1 MKIQFF
7 SCTNHVSSGQ
17 QAHVASSCGAGQCRS
32 RLCPSFIGYFLS
44 NARPVFSR
52 SLRKQTPQSLFPQI
66 DYMTA
71 SKMFRIG
78 KCKLLKERDELQSGP
93 VMGEAEKGTGKFTS
107 E

>member
-52 SLRKQTPQSLFPQI
+52 PLRKQTPQSLFPQI